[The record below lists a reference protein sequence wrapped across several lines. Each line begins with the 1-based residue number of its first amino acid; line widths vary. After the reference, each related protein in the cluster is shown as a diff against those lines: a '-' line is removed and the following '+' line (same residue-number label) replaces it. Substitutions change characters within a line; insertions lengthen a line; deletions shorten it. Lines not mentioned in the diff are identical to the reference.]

1 MAEAKNKTEKK
12 RKPAK
17 KGGAEKKDAAKKD
30 ATKKDATEKDA
41 TTKADAAENK
51 DGTGKKESLT
61 MEEAL
66 ESVGARVDDSAGQ
79 RLGKVS
85 GVLVDATSNE
95 PRWLIIRI
103 GRFAGDAA
111 VPSEHTAPVAGRVW
125 VAYERSEVRN
135 SPKLSRSRA
144 LSAKQEL
151 QLCDHYGIRGGIGRA
166 AEIEELQPDEIRAV
180 PADS

>member
-1 MAEAKNKTEKK
+1 MAEAKEKID
-12 RKPAK
+12 
-17 KGGAEKKDAAKKD
+17 KKDAAEKK
-30 ATKKDATEKDA
+30 EK
-41 TTKADAAENK
+41 AE
-51 DGTGKKESLT
+51 KKESLT

-66 ESVGARVDDSAGQ
+66 ESIGARVDDSSGQ

-95 PRWLIIRI
+95 PRWLIVRI

-111 VPSEHTAPVAGRVW
+111 IPIEHTALVAGRVW

-135 SPKLSRSRA
+135 SPKLSASQA
-144 LSAKQEL
+144 LSSKQEL
-151 QLCDHYGIRGGIGRA
+151 QLCDHYGIRSGVGRA
-166 AEIEELQPDEIRAV
+166 AEVEELQPDEISAV

>member
-12 RKPAK
+12 RKPRKKGAAK
-17 KGGAEKKDAAKKD
+17 KKDAAEKDAAEKKDGAEKK
-30 ATKKDATEKDA
+30 EI
-41 TTKADAAENK
+41 
-51 DGTGKKESLT
+51 LT

-95 PRWLIIRI
+95 PRWLIIKI

-135 SPKLSRSRA
+135 SPKLSPSRA

-151 QLCDHYGIRGGIGRA
+151 QLCDHYGIRGGVGRA
-166 AEIEELQPDEIRAV
+166 AEVEELQPDEISAV

>member
-1 MAEAKNKTEKK
+1 MAEAKEKTEKK
-12 RKPAK
+12 D
-17 KGGAEKKDAAKKD
+17 AEKKDEA
-30 ATKKDATEKDA
+30 EKP
-41 TTKADAAENK
+41 E
-51 DGTGKKESLT
+51 KKETLT

-95 PRWLIIRI
+95 PRWLIVKI

-111 VPSEHTAPVAGRVW
+111 IPSDHTAPVAGRVW
-125 VAYERSEVRN
+125 VAYERAEVRN
-135 SPKLSRSRA
+135 SPKLNASQA

-151 QLCDHYGIRGGIGRA
+151 QLCDHYGIRSGVGRA
-166 AEIEELQPDEIRAV
+166 AEVEELQPDEISAV

>member
-1 MAEAKNKTEKK
+1 MAEAKEKTEKK
-12 RKPAK
+12 D
-17 KGGAEKKDAAKKD
+17 AEKKDEA
-30 ATKKDATEKDA
+30 EKP
-41 TTKADAAENK
+41 K
-51 DGTGKKESLT
+51 KKETLT

-95 PRWLIIRI
+95 PRWLIVKI

-111 VPSEHTAPVAGRVW
+111 IPSEHTAPVAGRVW

-135 SPKLSRSRA
+135 SPKLSASQA

-151 QLCDHYGIRGGIGRA
+151 QLCDHYGIRGGVGRV
-166 AEIEELQPDEIRAV
+166 AEIEELEPDEISAV

>member
-1 MAEAKNKTEKK
+1 MAEAKEE
-12 RKPAK
+12 
-17 KGGAEKKDAAKKD
+17 AEKKEKAKKAKRGED
-30 ATKKDATEKDA
+30 KGK
-41 TTKADAAENK
+41 
-51 DGTGKKESLT
+51 KKESLT

-66 ESVGARVDDSAGQ
+66 DSVGARVDDSAGQ

-95 PRWLIIRI
+95 PRWLIVRI

-111 VPSEHTAPVAGRVW
+111 IPSEHTAPVAGRVW

-135 SPKLSRSRA
+135 SPKLKASQA

-151 QLCDHYGIRGGIGRA
+151 QLCDHYGIRSGVGRA
-166 AEIEELQPDEIRAV
+166 AEVEELQPDEISAV

>member
-1 MAEAKNKTEKK
+1 MAEAKKK
-12 RKPAK
+12 QKPAK
-17 KGGAEKKDAAKKD
+17 K
-30 ATKKDATEKDA
+30 
-41 TTKADAAENK
+41 DAAEK
-51 DGTGKKESLT
+51 RDGAEKKESLT

-79 RLGKVS
+79 KLGKVS

-95 PRWLIIRI
+95 PRWLIVRI

-135 SPKLSRSRA
+135 SPKLNASQA

-151 QLCDHYGIRGGIGRA
+151 QLCDHYGIRGGVGRV
-166 AEIEELQPDEIRAV
+166 AEIEELEPDEISAV

>member
-1 MAEAKNKTEKK
+1 MAEAKEE
-12 RKPAK
+12 
-17 KGGAEKKDAAKKD
+17 AEKKEKAKKAKRGED
-30 ATKKDATEKDA
+30 KGK
-41 TTKADAAENK
+41 
-51 DGTGKKESLT
+51 KKESLT

-66 ESVGARVDDSAGQ
+66 DSVGARVDDSAGQ

-95 PRWLIIRI
+95 PRWLIVRI

-111 VPSEHTAPVAGRVW
+111 IPSEHTAPVAGRVW

-135 SPKLSRSRA
+135 SPKLSASQA

-151 QLCDHYGIRGGIGRA
+151 QLCDHYGIRSGVGRA
-166 AEIEELQPDEIRAV
+166 AEVEELQPDEISAV

>member
-1 MAEAKNKTEKK
+1 MAEKTEKTMK
-12 RKPAK
+12 LDLAPLPR
-17 KGGAEKKDAAKKD
+17 
-30 ATKKDATEKDA
+30 
-41 TTKADAAENK
+41 
-51 DGTGKKESLT
+51 

-66 ESVGARVDDSAGQ
+66 DWLDVRVDDSGGE

-95 PRWLIIRI
+95 PKWLIVRI

-111 VPSEHTAPVAGRVW
+111 VPFEHTAEGGGRVW
-125 VAYERSEVRN
+125 VAYEREAVRN
-135 SPKLSRSRA
+135 SPKLSAGQA

-151 QLCDHYGIRGGIGRA
+151 QLCDHYGIRSGVGRA
-166 AEIEELQPDEIRAV
+166 AEVENLEADEISAV